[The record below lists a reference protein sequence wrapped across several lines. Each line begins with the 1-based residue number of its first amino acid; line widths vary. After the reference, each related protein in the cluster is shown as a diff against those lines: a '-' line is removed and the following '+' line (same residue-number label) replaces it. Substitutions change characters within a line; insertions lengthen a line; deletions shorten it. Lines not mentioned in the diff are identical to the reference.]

1 MSHKTKQKFRT
12 MTNAVNTLK
21 ELVSKYSNVTVSEVM
36 INAQG
41 ERYQYK
47 HTTLKY
53 NHTAQF
59 LRRAFEKAAKE
70 VTGKDYVTFFAVG
83 NDGYNFD
90 RNPYK
95 GGKDGKIS
103 IKELILL

>member
-1 MSHKTKQKFRT
+1 M
-12 MTNAVNTLK
+12 NAVNTLK
-21 ELVSKYSNVTVSEVM
+21 ELVTKYSDITVSEVM
-36 INAQG
+36 TNVDG

-47 HTTLKY
+47 HITLKY
-53 NHTAQF
+53 NNTAAF

-90 RNPYK
+90 RNPFK